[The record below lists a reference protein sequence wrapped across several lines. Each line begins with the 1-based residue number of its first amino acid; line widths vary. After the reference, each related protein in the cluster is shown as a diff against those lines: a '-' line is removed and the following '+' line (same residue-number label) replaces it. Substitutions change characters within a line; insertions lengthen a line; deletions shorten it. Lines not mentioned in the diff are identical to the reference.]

1 MVIKTD
7 SERCFAFTHVLFVAV
22 LTIHKVYDP
31 VSLAVD
37 IMEDFITFSSG
48 TGVEGPG
55 AFDEVAILASFF
67 LAWVAFF
74 SRLVLLHSSI

>member
-1 MVIKTD
+1 
-7 SERCFAFTHVLFVAV
+7 
-22 LTIHKVYDP
+22 
-31 VSLAVD
+31 
-37 IMEDFITFSSG
+37 MEDFITFSSG

>member
-1 MVIKTD
+1 
-7 SERCFAFTHVLFVAV
+7 
-22 LTIHKVYDP
+22 
-31 VSLAVD
+31 
-37 IMEDFITFSSG
+37 MEDFITFSSG

-74 SRLVLLHSSI
+74 FAVSSSSFFNLNRAR